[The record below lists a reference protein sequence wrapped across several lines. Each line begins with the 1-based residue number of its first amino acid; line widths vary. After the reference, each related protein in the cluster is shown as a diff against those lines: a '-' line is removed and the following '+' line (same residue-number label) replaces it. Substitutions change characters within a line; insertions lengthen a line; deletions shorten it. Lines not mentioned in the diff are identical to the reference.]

1 MIDKLNRGDMKT
13 AKECWDKAKMVD
25 LNTTK
30 QVFENKYA
38 HQIAEGYLMIA
49 ISELRSFK
57 QLYDN
62 STIGIDFKVQVE
74 LAPNMVIAALE
85 NYTAF
90 VPGHTSFDYNF
101 LYATMWLY
109 CRRVVW
115 KREGSQRNF
124 QSYFSKAY
132 ELATTI
138 DEYDQLS
145 ELKDIIDILRQI
157 RSPYLQSFD
166 MSSVKRNSGLAIIS
180 SSHIVKLEVQTPPRL
195 IDLNQC
201 KIFATCKRRGYNDF
215 CRQHRAIGK
224 IISGKIARDK
234 AISEIAA
241 RDKSNEVTEV
251 NRTGSGSEDDRVV
264 VKSFWGDFTIFLGIE
279 LGFYLLILLF
289 MIPIMILG

>member
-1 MIDKLNRGDMKT
+1 MSDKIYSPDGQMVWDGSSWKPVETNSNENSLADFARNLPQPSSQGYSQNQYPQQTTFVPNTNNNVGQIDNLARVMIDKLNRGDMKT

-62 STIGIDFKVQVE
+62 PSTIGIDFKVQVE

-109 CRRVVW
+109 CRRFDLVW

-145 ELKDIIDILRQI
+145 ELKDMWKQQKSDIKSETNTIVILGI
-157 RSPYLQSFD
+157 VVLVGWIALF
-166 MSSVKRNSGLAIIS
+166 AII
-180 SSHIVKLEVQTPPRL
+180 
-195 IDLNQC
+195 
-201 KIFATCKRRGYNDF
+201 
-215 CRQHRAIGK
+215 
-224 IISGKIARDK
+224 
-234 AISEIAA
+234 
-241 RDKSNEVTEV
+241 
-251 NRTGSGSEDDRVV
+251 
-264 VKSFWGDFTIFLGIE
+264 
-279 LGFYLLILLF
+279 
-289 MIPIMILG
+289 